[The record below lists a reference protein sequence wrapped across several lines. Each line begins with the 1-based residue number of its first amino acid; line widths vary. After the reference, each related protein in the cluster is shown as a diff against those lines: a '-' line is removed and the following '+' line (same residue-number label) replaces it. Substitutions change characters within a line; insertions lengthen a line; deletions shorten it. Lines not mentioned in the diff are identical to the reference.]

1 MLLEIQAVPAVL
13 MIEILAVYNVYTRP
27 TELIM
32 ESTASVVFPVAD
44 ATVNLSVTASFPG
57 SSHEVT

>member
-1 MLLEIQAVPAVL
+1 

-27 TELIM
+27 TEMIM
-32 ESTASVVFPVAD
+32 ESTASVVFPAAD